1 MRTRR
6 RQGTVV
12 VGVGAE
18 EGRGAAVNFLAFSSQ
33 LSGPHVSLDDSDNG
47 TCLCVHM
54 TSDNGTCHLI
64 TVITVESSKTRFP
77 TLCMPSVHRERGCF
91 FLKTRRLMLVTWYLL
106 RCSIV
111 RPSLEYVRA
120 LNSAQKCPNSTCHA
134 GNLAALAT
142 WQLWHLI
149 KGAGGAKKVPK
160 TKAAMCQTTISNH
173 KKDEIN
179 YKIKVA

>member
-64 TVITVESSKTRFP
+64 TVITVESSKTSFP

-111 RPSLEYVRA
+111 RPSLEYVLA
-120 LNSAQKCPNSTCHA
+120 LNSAQKCPNSTWATWLHWQLGCI
-134 GNLAALAT
+134 GNLATLAPD
-142 WQLWHLI
+142 QHLRQHLI
-149 KGAGGAKKVPK
+149 KGASGAKK
-160 TKAAMCQTTISNH
+160 
-173 KKDEIN
+173 DL
-179 YKIKVA
+179 